1 MREVIEFAPYIVI
14 LLAFAVQYKLFMTP
28 ADFEKEKA
36 EFMKYIAEHY
46 VSDKTYR
53 DNHNSLEEKLTALEH
68 KNDSRF
74 DRVDEKIDGV
84 RDLIIS
90 KMN

>member
-1 MREVIEFAPYIVI
+1 MKEIIEFAPAII
-14 LLAFAVQYKLFMTP
+14 AAIMFFIQYKLFMTP
-28 ADFEKEKA
+28 ADFEREKA
-36 EFMKYIAEHY
+36 DFMKYIAEHY

-53 DNHNSLEEKLTALEH
+53 DNHNSLEKKLTDLEQ

-74 DRVDEKIDGV
+74 DRVDEKIDGI

>member
-1 MREVIEFAPYIVI
+1 MKEIIEFAPAII
-14 LLAFAVQYKLFMTP
+14 AAIMFFIQYKLFMTP
-28 ADFEKEKA
+28 ADFEREKA
-36 EFMKYIAEHY
+36 DFMKYIAEHY

-53 DNHNSLEEKLTALEH
+53 DQ

-74 DRVDEKIDGV
+74 DRVDEKIDGI

>member
-1 MREVIEFAPYIVI
+1 MTEIIEFAPYIVI
-14 LLAFAVQYKLFMTP
+14 FIVFAVQYKLFMTP
-28 ADFEKEKA
+28 ADFEREKA
-36 EFMKYIAEHY
+36 DFMKYIAEHY

-53 DNHNSLEEKLTALEH
+53 DNHNSLEKKLTDLEQ

-74 DRVDEKIDGV
+74 DRVDEKIDGI

>member
-1 MREVIEFAPYIVI
+1 MREIIEFAPYIVI
-14 LLAFAVQYKLFMTP
+14 FIVFAVQYKLFMTP

>member
-1 MREVIEFAPYIVI
+1 MGEIIEFAPYIVI
-14 LLAFAVQYKLFMTP
+14 FIVFAVQYKLFMTP

-53 DNHNSLEEKLTALEH
+53 DNHNSLEDKLTALEH

>member
-1 MREVIEFAPYIVI
+1 MKEIIEFAPYIVI
-14 LLAFAVQYKLFMTP
+14 FIVFAVQYKLFMTP
-28 ADFEKEKA
+28 ADFEREKA
-36 EFMKYIAEHY
+36 DFMKYIAEHY

-53 DNHNSLEEKLTALEH
+53 DNHNSLEKKLTDLEQ

-74 DRVDEKIDGV
+74 DRVDEKIDGI

>member
-1 MREVIEFAPYIVI
+1 MKEIIEFAPYIVI
-14 LLAFAVQYKLFMTP
+14 FIVFAVQYKLFMTP
-28 ADFEKEKA
+28 ADFQREKA
-36 EFMKYIAEHY
+36 DFMKYIAEHY

-53 DNHNSLEEKLTALEH
+53 DNHNSLEEKLTALEQ

>member
-1 MREVIEFAPYIVI
+1 MREIIEFAPYIVI
-14 LLAFAVQYKLFMTP
+14 FIVFAVQYKLFMTP
-28 ADFEKEKA
+28 ADFQREKA
-36 EFMKYIAEHY
+36 DFMKYISENY

-53 DNHNSLEEKLTALEH
+53 DNHNSLEEKLTALEQ